1 MNDEL
6 SASEAQADLGAVLLR
21 AQSGGRVVL
30 TEGGRAV
37 AAVIGIEDLA
47 RLEGSGVLDDI
58 EAQLEGTATARL
70 QDAEDTGEVPRSW
83 RNIKDE
89 RGL

>member
-1 MNDEL
+1 MSDEL

-47 RLEGSGVLDDI
+47 RLEGGSGVLDDI
-58 EAQLEGTATARL
+58 EAQAAGTAVRRL
-70 QDAEDTGEVPRSW
+70 EEGGESRSW
-83 RNIKDE
+83 QNIKDE